1 MIIDNEGVA
10 YGDDFNHFSKKN
22 TIIVHCPLYIVHS
35 ARQRDK
41 SEFEREKVMVII
53 EFLKAVLFGIM
64 EGITEWLPVSST
76 GHMILLDEFVKLR
89 VSPEFYEMF
98 QVVIQLGAIL
108 AVILLFFHKLNP
120 FSGKKDAQ
128 QKKNTW
134 SLWFKVVV
142 AMLPSAVIGV
152 LLDDWM
158 DVHLYNYVVVAITLV
173 VYGVA
178 FIFMEK
184 RNNGREMKVKDVYEI
199 DYRTAL
205 LIGCFQCLSLIPGTS
220 RSGSTIL
227 GAIILGVARPA
238 GAEFSFFLA
247 IPTMLGASALKVLK
261 YGLEIMDGAAA
272 LPTGMEI
279 GVLVVGCVVSFVV
292 SVLVIRAL
300 MEYVRKRS
308 FAVFGVYRILLG
320 AAVLGYFLLK

>member
-1 MIIDNEGVA
+1 
-10 YGDDFNHFSKKN
+10 
-22 TIIVHCPLYIVHS
+22 
-35 ARQRDK
+35 
-41 SEFEREKVMVII
+41 MVIL
-53 EFLKAVLFGIM
+53 EFLKAVLFGIV

-76 GHMILLDEFVKLR
+76 GHMILLDEFVKLK

-120 FSGKKDAQ
+120 FAPKKTAE
-128 QKKNTW
+128 QKNATW
-134 SLWFKVVV
+134 QLWFKVVV
-142 AMLPSAVIGV
+142 AVIPSAVIGV

-158 DVHLYNYVVVAITLV
+158 DAHLYNYVVVAITLI

-178 FIFMEK
+178 FIWMEK
-184 RNNGREMKVKDVYEI
+184 KNATRTMAVSNVYQI

-205 LIGCFQCLSLIPGTS
+205 LIGAFQCLSLIPGTS

-272 LPTGMEI
+272 MPTGMEI
-279 GVLVVGCVVSFVV
+279 GVLIVGCIVSFVV

-308 FAVFGVYRILLG
+308 FAVFGVYRIVLG
-320 AAVLGYFLLK
+320 AVVIGYFLIKTLVA